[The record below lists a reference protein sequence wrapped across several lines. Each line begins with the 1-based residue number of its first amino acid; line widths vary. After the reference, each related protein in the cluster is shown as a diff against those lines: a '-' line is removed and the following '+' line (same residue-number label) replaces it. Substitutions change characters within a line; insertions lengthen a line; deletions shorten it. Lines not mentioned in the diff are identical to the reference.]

1 MIVVENGIQL
11 GTSTQ
16 RLMRRLS
23 VKNYDVV
30 IGTKRSSDP
39 LSSEVIPR
47 QHPSAGRPNER
58 PSSSH
63 SASSQR
69 LLVESEPGSLMN
81 WDKSLTLKLKSWL
94 NSNLGLSI
102 DHLVRTNDLGLKT
115 AKGVSAVGVI
125 LTASHTTKSGLDSV
139 RSGSVL
145 VIPPSSW
152 SALQT
157 EIRQF
162 AGSRHTKICILD
174 LQRNYINFI

>member
-1 MIVVENGIQL
+1 MIVVESGIQL

-23 VKNYDVV
+23 LKNYDVV

-47 QHPSAGRPNER
+47 QRPSAGRPNER

-69 LLVESEPGSLMN
+69 LLVESKPGSLSN

-94 NSNLGLSI
+94 SSSLGLSI
-102 DHLVRTNDLGLKT
+102 DHLVRTSDLGIKT
-115 AKGVSAVGVI
+115 AKGTRAVGVI
-125 LTASHTTKSGLDSV
+125 LTASHTAKSGLDSA
-139 RSGSVL
+139 RSGSIL
-145 VIPPSSW
+145 VISPSNW
-152 SALQT
+152 SALQI

-162 AGSRHTKICILD
+162 AGSRHARICILD
-174 LQRNYINFI
+174 PQRNYINFI

>member
-1 MIVVENGIQL
+1 MIVVESGIQL

-23 VKNYDVV
+23 LKNYDVV

-58 PSSSH
+58 PCSSH

-69 LLVESEPGSLMN
+69 LLVESEPGFLVS

-102 DHLVRTNDLGLKT
+102 DHLVRASDLGLKT
-115 AKGVSAVGVI
+115 AKGTSAVGVI

-152 SALQT
+152 SALQI

-162 AGSRHTKICILD
+162 AGSHHTRICILD
-174 LQRNYINFI
+174 PGRNYINFI